1 MFDKLSGPLTILYI
15 IVIVSLTSVMITAL
29 IRVEKGH
36 STQLRLIFQGTQ
48 FLKLA
53 TVLVI
58 IISATYLAIAD
69 KLDQGIVVILSG
81 VAGFVLGGLR
91 DKKPSDET
99 TTKGQ

>member
-69 KLDQGIVVILSG
+69 KLEGIVGILSG